1 MYLWNLL
8 SRGERNQ
15 TKHLTRLKWK
25 WNGACTMQCGPRWIR
40 NKYLQE
46 IEKAPPQFKEQ
57 FKPSPP
63 LGLSL
68 SLLNYVSTTVEFDP
82 IGPTSNALVRVTDRL
97 ITAIVISDLNY
108 RPNQWRTDSRPKLRR
123 SRSSRPGPARGR
135 CFCRWIQVV
144 SCLI

>member
-1 MYLWNLL
+1 
-8 SRGERNQ
+8 
-15 TKHLTRLKWK
+15 
-25 WNGACTMQCGPRWIR
+25 MQCGPRWIR

-68 SLLNYVSTTVEFDP
+68 SLLNYVEFDP

-97 ITAIVISDLNY
+97 ITAIVIYS
-108 RPNQWRTDSRPKLRR
+108 TT
-123 SRSSRPGPARGR
+123 
-135 CFCRWIQVV
+135 
-144 SCLI
+144 